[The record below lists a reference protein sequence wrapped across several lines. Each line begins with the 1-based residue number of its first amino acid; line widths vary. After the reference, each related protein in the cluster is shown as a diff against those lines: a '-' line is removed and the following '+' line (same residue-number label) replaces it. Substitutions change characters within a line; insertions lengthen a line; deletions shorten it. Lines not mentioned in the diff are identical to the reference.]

1 MDRNRRAAPR
11 IHPLSCRRGP
21 PAGDY
26 SQKGGVPVRIPPE
39 SLLEYAY
46 QSLKDRILQG
56 VYPAG
61 SKLPVDRLSRELAI
75 SSTPIKGAL
84 NRLVA
89 EHLVEQIPRCGYA
102 VVKLSIKDLSEVLEI
117 RKMFEIFAIRP
128 AIQNRWR
135 FPAIIRHMEELLD
148 RFDRAAADNIS
159 FTEALELERDFHL
172 CFIQLCDNERF
183 LRLYASS
190 WCMDYLFMVFAN
202 VGLSFDDFG
211 PEFSYH
217 RKWYDALMRGDAQ
230 EYEALWDSGIET
242 LKHRLSQLLTEKEA
256 REHTQQKPRRRQA
269 AK

>member
-1 MDRNRRAAPR
+1 MVRLLYEFSPPARRAGGLD
-11 IHPLSCRRGP
+11 HF
-21 PAGDY
+21 
-26 SQKGGVPVRIPPE
+26 QKGGVPVRVPPE

-46 QSLKDRILQG
+46 QVLKDRILQG

-75 SSTPIKGAL
+75 SSTPVKGAL

-89 EHLVEQIPRCGYA
+89 EHLVEQVPRCGYA

-128 AIQNRWR
+128 AIKNRRR
-135 FPAIIRHMEELLD
+135 FPLIIRHMEELLK
-148 RFDRAAADNIS
+148 RFDCAAADNIS

-211 PEFSYH
+211 TEFSYH
-217 RKWYDALMRGDAQ
+217 RKWYDALMREDAQ
-230 EYEALWDSGIET
+230 EYETLWDSGIET
-242 LKHRLSQLLTEKEA
+242 LKHRLSQLLAEKEA
-256 REHTQQKPRRRQA
+256 REQAQRKQRRRQA
-269 AK
+269 AP